1 MRMNKEARLKQAIQK
16 VLFET
21 NMDYIID
28 VYEMPDFI
36 EVHGRSG
43 REDVCFRVYNN
54 GKIYER

>member
-1 MRMNKEARLKQAIQK
+1 MRMNKEARLKQAKQK

-43 REDVCFRVYNN
+43 GEDVCFRVYNN